1 MRKNKINVT
10 FAFRHKWDNDDGL
23 KYNSEFKDYRVGFW
37 FRKNRIV
44 GSKNFNRPKEW
55 KSNLVNDYT
64 IGVDLAVCKMWVSFN
79 RGAMPS

>member
-1 MRKNKINVT
+1 MLRRPFDIPKKQCIMRKNKINVT

-44 GSKNFNRPKEW
+44 GSKR
-55 KSNLVNDYT
+55 Y
-64 IGVDLAVCKMWVSFN
+64 
-79 RGAMPS
+79 